1 MNPAEEEAMDDF
13 TQIMKMLESAR
24 QLADMNQ
31 LPLLV
36 YLIEVAKAEARGNRF
51 ELREKKR
58 GQAIVKGAAG

>member
-1 MNPAEEEAMDDF
+1 MDDF
-13 TQIMKMLESAR
+13 TQIMRMLESAR

-36 YLIEVAKAEARGNRF
+36 YLIEVAKAEGRANRF

-58 GQAIVKGAAG
+58 GERIAGKGVAG

>member
-1 MNPAEEEAMDDF
+1 MDDF
-13 TQIMKMLESAR
+13 TQIMRMLESAR

-51 ELREKKR
+51 DLREKKR
-58 GQAIVKGAAG
+58 GERIAGKGVAG

>member
-1 MNPAEEEAMDDF
+1 MDDF
-13 TQIMKMLESAR
+13 TQIMRMLESAR

-51 ELREKKR
+51 DLREKKR
-58 GQAIVKGAAG
+58 GEAIAGKGVVG